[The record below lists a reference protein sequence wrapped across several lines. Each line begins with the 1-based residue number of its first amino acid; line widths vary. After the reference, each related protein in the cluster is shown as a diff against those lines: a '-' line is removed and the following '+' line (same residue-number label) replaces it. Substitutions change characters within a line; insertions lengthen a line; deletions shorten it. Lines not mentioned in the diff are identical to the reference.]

1 MPTTVIPHLLYD
13 QYAGSN
19 YLYILFV
26 VTVARKYNV
35 HESIISLSLSALCP
49 VMGATFIDIK
59 FMGWYCQFIWYLWL
73 LKQCTSSGLAF
84 LCVIQII
91 HSLSFLKPYW

>member
-19 YLYILFV
+19 LYILFV

-35 HESIISLSLSALCP
+35 YESIISLSLSALCP
-49 VMGATFIDIK
+49 VMGAV
-59 FMGWYCQFIWYLWL
+59 GN
-73 LKQCTSSGLAF
+73 
-84 LCVIQII
+84 I
-91 HSLSFLKPYW
+91 HRY